1 VGVFA
6 ALDKIKFAGWTI
18 VELDGVPD
26 KAKTPKQCAQ
36 ISKDFLQAKI
46 AYQF

>member
-1 VGVFA
+1 MGVFA
-6 ALDKIKFAGWTI
+6 ALDKIKFAGWAI

-36 ISKDFLQAKI
+36 ISKDFLLAKK